1 MGRTELPRFHVGD
14 RVRIRST
21 ISTRH
26 AGAIGSI
33 TKVHSSRHAG
43 TLDKYIVELDTNLEA
58 EFWEFQLENAD
69 HTSAPGS

>member
-14 RVRIRST
+14 TVKIRST

-33 TKVHSSRHAG
+33 TKVQSSRHAG
-43 TLDKYIVELDTNLEA
+43 SLDKYTVQFKPDVEA
-58 EFWEFQLENAD
+58 EFWEIQLESAD
-69 HTSAPGS
+69 R